1 MTVHLLP
8 NLSVKVPALYPT
20 ADRPLALPAP
30 DRYVSRGLS
39 RLVAALRRDVVHAHN
54 WIINSYLP
62 LSAARRLPLVYSLH
76 DYSHVC
82 PTKRLMFEDAPAP
95 GRGCGSASPAPPTGT
110 ARAAV
115 R

>member
-1 MTVHLLP
+1 M
-8 NLSVKVPALYPT
+8 
-20 ADRPLALPAP
+20 RP
-30 DRYVSRGLS
+30 
-39 RLVAALRRDVVHAHN
+39 DVVHAHN

-82 PTKRLMFEDAPAP
+82 PTKRLMFEDDALLRA
-95 GRGCGSASPAPPTGT
+95 RGCGSASPARRTGT
-110 ARAAV
+110 APAAA